1 MCSSLGH
8 ADTQFPYT
16 QEHIGRKI
24 IPHSIKQLPCKTR
37 CTRTDKNIKI
47 SHIKE
52 SCHDLERNNIQASL
66 LHVLRWKSSRLML
79 MDEAAHRMA
88 QEAQIGE
95 ATREEPPLTAPPWCP
110 KCKTPPAAAA
120 SASCVREAA
129 GSKGNHEKLPYL
141 PLPEM
146 KNSGLSQLKLS
157 AACGVGLGN
166 THDP

>member
-1 MCSSLGH
+1 
-8 ADTQFPYT
+8 
-16 QEHIGRKI
+16 
-24 IPHSIKQLPCKTR
+24 
-37 CTRTDKNIKI
+37 
-47 SHIKE
+47 
-52 SCHDLERNNIQASL
+52 
-66 LHVLRWKSSRLML
+66 ML

-88 QEAQIGE
+88 QETQIGK
-95 ATREEPPLTAPPWCP
+95 ATREEPPPTAPPWCP

-120 SASCVREAA
+120 SA

-146 KNSGLSQLKLS
+146 KNSGLPQLKLS